1 MLIKRQGCS
10 RESSSGIHE
19 ELGLLVIWGSWG
31 PVSCFCLAGGIYS
44 KFALKR
50 VERISG
56 REPTFLLG
64 PGGVYYEPATVEES
78 L

>member
-1 MLIKRQGCS
+1 MGRVALANPN
-10 RESSSGIHE
+10 SGIHE
-19 ELGLLVIWGSWG
+19 ELGFLVIPGSWR

-64 PGGVYYEPATVEES
+64 PGGV
-78 L
+78 